1 MRGISSSELFHGPF
15 HAAFLIKASRPENTF
30 KLSWTL
36 NPSGA
41 FHSPWEQKG
50 KQRVKKEEAR
60 QREAGEEGKE
70 RRSFLSR
77 LSSLAA
83 RWEDACTRANS
94 KEREREREGAGYTHF
109 SFRKGKRAC
118 TRVKWRLGAGRTSGE
133 KGAADARVE
142 KTGTLSICHASTAT
156 LPSYYRNF
164 LCSRDVITP
173 RR

>member
-77 LSSLAA
+77 LSSLAV

-94 KEREREREGAGYTHF
+94 KERERERGDRVHTLFLSKRKTSVHSGKMATRRGQDER
-109 SFRKGKRAC
+109 RKGGRGCEGGKNRHAFYLS
-118 TRVKWRLGAGRTSGE
+118 RVYGNVT
-133 KGAADARVE
+133 VV
-142 KTGTLSICHASTAT
+142 
-156 LPSYYRNF
+156 LP
-164 LCSRDVITP
+164 
-173 RR
+173 